1 MGPWYWLKELSLS
14 VLFMADKRLSIIST
28 RTRARL
34 AIKILRNQTWYS
46 PHACDQLPC
55 CREHFLSVIWVS
67 GLRPTTT
74 VSKCGSWIRWCRQSC
89 LTNQHTRIMALGDAT
104 EEIGGNNKHAS
115 SGATPQHHHTCHLPA
130 VHLEASDLTSLVSI
144 SSPVKWDNDR
154 TRVSCKDEIR

>member
-1 MGPWYWLKELSLS
+1 
-14 VLFMADKRLSIIST
+14 MADKRLSIIST
-28 RTRARL
+28 RTRACL

-74 VSKCGSWIRWCRQSC
+74 VSKCGSSIRWCRQSC

-104 EEIGGNNKHAS
+104 QEIGGNNKHAS

-130 VHLEASDLTSLVSI
+130 VHLETSDLTSLVSI